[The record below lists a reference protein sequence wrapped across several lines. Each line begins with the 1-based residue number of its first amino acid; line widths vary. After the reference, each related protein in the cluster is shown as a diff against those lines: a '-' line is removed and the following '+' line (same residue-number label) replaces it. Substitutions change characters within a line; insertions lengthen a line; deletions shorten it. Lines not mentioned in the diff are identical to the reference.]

1 MSINAN
7 NHDVHPYSPACR
19 RMRMH
24 FPFHLLL
31 SAALHIELS
40 TWTRTVI
47 TMVVMFLTM
56 IMMTL
61 PCHLDIKDIDVDNM
75 MKITTT
81 MLIMTVVIMN

>member
-1 MSINAN
+1 MT
-7 NHDVHPYSPACR
+7 
-19 RMRMH
+19 MH

-47 TMVVMFLTM
+47 TMVVMFLMM
-56 IMMTL
+56 IIMTL

>member
-1 MSINAN
+1 MPTIMI
-7 NHDVHPYSPACR
+7 VHPYSPACR
-19 RMRMH
+19 RMTMH
-24 FPFHLLL
+24 FPSHLLL

-47 TMVVMFLTM
+47 TMVV

-75 MKITTT
+75 MKNTTT

>member
-19 RMRMH
+19 MTTTH

-47 TMVVMFLTM
+47 TMVV

-75 MKITTT
+75 MKNTTT

>member
-1 MSINAN
+1 
-7 NHDVHPYSPACR
+7 
-19 RMRMH
+19 MH

-47 TMVVMFLTM
+47 TMVVMFLMM

-75 MKITTT
+75 KITTT
-81 MLIMTVVIMN
+81 MLIMTVLIMS

>member
-1 MSINAN
+1 MT
-7 NHDVHPYSPACR
+7 
-19 RMRMH
+19 MH

-40 TWTRTVI
+40 TWTRTVT
-47 TMVVMFLTM
+47 TMVVMFLILVLMTK

-61 PCHLDIKDIDVDNM
+61 PCHLDIKGIDVDNM
-75 MKITTT
+75 IKITTT

>member
-1 MSINAN
+1 MTT
-7 NHDVHPYSPACR
+7 
-19 RMRMH
+19 H
-24 FPFHLLL
+24 FPSHLLL

-47 TMVVMFLTM
+47 TMVVMFLLMTM

>member
-1 MSINAN
+1 
-7 NHDVHPYSPACR
+7 
-19 RMRMH
+19 MH

-47 TMVVMFLTM
+47 TMVVMFLMM

-61 PCHLDIKDIDVDNM
+61 PCHLDIKDIDVNSM
-75 MKITTT
+75 MITTT